1 MSGQLNCTNIEGYMG
16 VYADLAHR
24 NRSDF
29 CDLRLRCPS
38 RTPENA
44 AISETRER
52 GGVGS
57 DPVLVGPPRKRSLA
71 MVMCLV
77 YILVNSAFVFGMV
90 IAPLSWFVCE
100 ESIVCGHV
108 GSDGP
113 AKSRTQPL
121 GVSVI

>member
-1 MSGQLNCTNIEGYMG
+1 MG
-16 VYADLAHR
+16 PT
-24 NRSDF
+24 
-29 CDLRLRCPS
+29 PS
-38 RTPENA
+38 SSA
-44 AISETRER
+44 
-52 GGVGS
+52 
-57 DPVLVGPPRKRSLA
+57 PPRKRSLA

-100 ESIVCGHV
+100 ESIICGHV